1 VPQVA
6 DVLRQQQLTFIANRY
21 HIEQVQG
28 EPSRTDS
35 PSLVLSL
42 NQSSYRQHLFPLVTL
57 DIKQL
62 VIGGNKILN
71 VAVFIIVLL
80 PDKNQRG
87 KTSCI
92 IKSNLEYVSYHLFL
106 RKMTALLYCSIRHF
120 T

>member
-1 VPQVA
+1 MPQVA

-21 HIEQVQG
+21 YIEQAQG
-28 EPSRTDS
+28 EP
-35 PSLVLSL
+35 PHHFFLSL